1 MRTILKKQTPTT
13 KVDMS
18 PDGNAMSIIM
28 PDITLVI
35 DGIDTAESAKA
46 IRRTLDNG
54 TNLEFK
60 DFIKIIRADAKI
72 SLSTELELTNELN
85 SRLYQ
90 FFMNFIQI
98 LDKKGYKSISSDMSH
113 MKVEIKKNG
122 RELIISRSDRH
133 MFMVTF
139 RKGVKEPLPKEID
152 IAPFTELLG
161 VVTSI
166 YTGLMHYK
174 LYPELGESLKHSLAG
189 YEHLIN
195 NI

>member
-18 PDGNAMSIIM
+18 TDGNVMNIIM
-28 PDITLVI
+28 PDINLVI
-35 DGIDTAESAKA
+35 DGIDTNESAKV
-46 IRRTLDNG
+46 IRHTLDKG

-60 DFIKIIRADAKI
+60 DFIKMIKADAKI
-72 SLSTELELTNELN
+72 SLSTDLELTNELN

-90 FFMNFIQI
+90 FFMNFIQV
-98 LDKKGYKSISSDMSH
+98 LDEKGYKSISSDMSH
-113 MKVEIKKNG
+113 MKVTIKKNG

-174 LYPELGESLKHSLAG
+174 LYPELCESLKYSLAG
-189 YEHLIN
+189 YEHLLN
-195 NI
+195 

>member
-18 PDGNAMSIIM
+18 PDGNIMNIIM
-28 PDITLVI
+28 PDIKLVI
-35 DGIDTAESAKA
+35 DGIDTEESAKA

-60 DFIKIIRADAKI
+60 DFIKIIKADAKI

-98 LDKKGYKSISSDMSH
+98 LDEKGYKSISSDMSH
-113 MKVEIKKNG
+113 MKVTIKMNG
-122 RELIISRSDRH
+122 RELIISRSDKH

-174 LYPELGESLKHSLAG
+174 LYPELCESLKHSLAG
-189 YEHLIN
+189 YEHLLN
-195 NI
+195 